1 MSRVPNN
8 QLFRMQHN
16 KLNPAIFKR
25 AVVVSV
31 NAGARTA
38 NIYFV
43 ENPQTIIKNVP
54 LAGGINA
61 NSIQIGSQ
69 AKVDTFS
76 ETRTSSMVIAY
87 VF

>member
-1 MSRVPNN
+1 MSRIPSN

-25 AVVVSV
+25 GVVVSI
-31 NAGARTA
+31 NIGARTA

-54 LAGGINA
+54 LAKGLDA
-61 NSIQIGSQ
+61 SSIKIGEQ
-69 AKVDTFS
+69 VKVDTFS
-76 ETRTSSMVIAY
+76 ETRASSMVIAY
-87 VF
+87 TF